1 MNSRIFLGGIS
12 TFSIAVLTLGFGGQT
27 AQAQPEKFS
36 YEPLEVGTQQT
47 TSGSVTHAEEQQAN
61 NATGAKVAQTDVQ
74 PRRATRG
81 GSSYIGIGGNI
92 GIGGGSAIGQGSFT
106 VFSKIGLTENLSL
119 RPLGA
124 ITDEP
129 TILIPVT
136 YDFNLREVDPVE
148 EVDAFSI
155 SPYVGAGVGI
165 ITTDVADVGFLLT
178 GGVDIPINPQFTGT
192 AGVNVLFANDTD
204 VGLTLG
210 IGYNF

>member
-1 MNSRIFLGGIS
+1 MNSKVFLGSIS
-12 TFSIAVLTLGFGGQT
+12 ALSVAVLTLGFGGQA
-27 AQAQPEKFS
+27 AQAQPEEFS

-47 TSGSVTHAEEQQAN
+47 TPNPATNAGEQQAN
-61 NATGAKVAQTDVQ
+61 NATRSEVAQTDVQ
-74 PRRATRG
+74 PGRATRG

-92 GIGGGSAIGQGSFT
+92 GIGGGSSIGEGSFT
-106 VFSKIGLTENLSL
+106 VFSKIGLTENISL

-124 ITDEP
+124 ISDDP

-136 YDFNLREVDPVE
+136 YDFNPRTVDPVE
-148 EVDAFSI
+148 EVEAFSI

-178 GGVDIPINPQFTGT
+178 GGVDIPISSQFTGT
-192 AGVNVLFANDTD
+192 AAINALFANDTD